1 MSDITRVKAF
11 AKLNLALAVSAPEPS
26 TSVRPG
32 WHRICSWFAPI
43 ALHDDLE
50 IRALGGRAAS
60 RFEIAWAADAP
71 RVSPI
76 DWPLEKD
83 LAVRAHAL
91 LQAHV
96 GRELPIEMKLSKRIP
111 VGGGLGGGS
120 SNAAAMLRALRRA
133 FDLDI
138 SIDAMRKLAGPLG
151 SDVAFFLDDDREVAD
166 DDDADADDDGLD
178 VTDAPRSA
186 IVSGF
191 GETIMRVGTPTED
204 MLLLLPGFGCPT
216 PAVYRAFDALPA
228 REFDEARVHDL
239 VRRASEPEPEPAAD
253 DDDADRDQNDD
264 AAVPAIP
271 VLDLFNDLAPAA
283 CAVEP
288 RLKRVIELALAPTEI
303 PIYVTGS
310 GSTLFVPFHIE
321 DDADAINRLA
331 DLAEQNLPSDHPEGL
346 GVVAVPTRVV

>member
-1 MSDITRVKAF
+1 
-11 AKLNLALAVSAPEPS
+11 
-26 TSVRPG
+26 
-32 WHRICSWFAPI
+32 SWFAPI

-50 IRALGGRAAS
+50 IRALGARAAS
-60 RFEIAWAADAP
+60 RFEITWAADAP

-76 DWPLEKD
+76 DWPLERD

-151 SDVAFFLDDDREVAD
+151 SDVAFFLDDDREVDAD
-166 DDDADADDDGLD
+166 DADDDGLD

-191 GETIMRVGTPTED
+191 GETIVRVDTPTED

-216 PAVYRAFDALPA
+216 PAVYRAFDALPP

-239 VRRASEPEPEPAAD
+239 VRRASEPEAD
-253 DDDADRDQNDD
+253 DDGADRDQDDD
-264 AAVPAIP
+264 AALPAIP